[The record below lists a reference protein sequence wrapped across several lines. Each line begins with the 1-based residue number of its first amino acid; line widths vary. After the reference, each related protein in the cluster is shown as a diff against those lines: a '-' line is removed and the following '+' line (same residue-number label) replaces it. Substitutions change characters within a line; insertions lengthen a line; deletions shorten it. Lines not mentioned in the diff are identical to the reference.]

1 MSMVFVEIH
10 QFLKCKM
17 AGENG
22 GKEEESMA
30 VEGDNRGL
38 ISGTPPRNAF
48 LLTRCRSA
56 PYRSSSLASKFWESA
71 MEKTEE
77 EEEVAGKFENLS
89 IEEEDEGEKEVI
101 ADDNG
106 GVNEGKCNESKSN
119 GVEEMKAIKVAPL
132 ILTRFGSLG
141 ENQRSNRCLFF
152 TSLKGLSF
160 F

>member
-1 MSMVFVEIH
+1 
-10 QFLKCKM
+10 
-17 AGENG
+17 
-22 GKEEESMA
+22 
-30 VEGDNRGL
+30 
-38 ISGTPPRNAF
+38 
-48 LLTRCRSA
+48 
-56 PYRSSSLASKFWESA
+56 

-77 EEEVAGKFENLS
+77 EEEVAGKIENLS

-141 ENQRSNRCLFF
+141 ANQRSNRCLFF